1 MPNSLF
7 NRFGN
12 IGMRRNQQMPSQRPQ
27 NNILSQLMSL
37 RNNPGGILD
46 ILLQSGKINQQ
57 QYTELQPY
65 RNNPE
70 AIGKYLI
77 RSGNGGEI
85 SKAEQQAN
93 TMVNR

>member
-7 NRFGN
+7 KRFGN
-12 IGMRRNQQMPSQRPQ
+12 IGMRQNPQRPQ

-85 SKAEQQAN
+85 SEAEQQAN
-93 TMVNR
+93 TMMNG